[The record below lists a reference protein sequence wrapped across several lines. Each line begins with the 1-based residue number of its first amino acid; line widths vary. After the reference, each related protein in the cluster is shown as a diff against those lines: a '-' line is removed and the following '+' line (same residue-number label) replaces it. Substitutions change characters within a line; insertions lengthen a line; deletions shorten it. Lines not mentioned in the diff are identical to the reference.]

1 MQCVHAEIIHAYAT
15 NDNPTF
21 QTSSPHYKL
30 TLQAC
35 IEDMDADT
43 GTQAQVSPSLT
54 MILDLLVGIEQSL
67 WLLELLALS
76 SSNK

>member
-21 QTSSPHYKL
+21 QTSSPHYTL

-35 IEDMDADT
+35 IEDVDADT
-43 GTQAQVSPSLT
+43 GAQPK
-54 MILDLLVGIEQSL
+54 LDYDLVV
-67 WLLELLALS
+67 A
-76 SSNK
+76 